1 MKGQP
6 GRQPAKGGKMEV
18 LLRMLRTLNVWRSQ
32 LFMHEACASK
42 PLRSARSPYCAKTK
56 RHSFRGVYS
65 HFTTYDMITRGF
77 RALLPS

>member
-18 LLRMLRTLNVWRSQ
+18 LLRTLRTFNVWRSQ

-42 PLRSARSPYCAKTK
+42 PPLLPDPLPRQDKA
-56 RHSFRGVYS
+56 
-65 HFTTYDMITRGF
+65 
-77 RALLPS
+77 ALLPRRLPPFHYV